1 MTVDIKLREIY
12 YVVTIFISIKRLIKN
27 FNVR

>member
-1 MTVDIKLREIY
+1 MQVDIKLREIY
-12 YVVTIFISIKRLIKN
+12 YVVTIFISIKRPIKS